1 MTVHGPVTPYRILD
15 MGWDY
20 ARTRTLATGVE
31 LDVFTQIANG
41 RHTAL
46 EVALGT
52 KSSLRGMEMLLN
64 ALAGLELLTKD
75 NNGNYDLAPDSREFL
90 VRGKPS
96 FLGGMSMH
104 TAKLSEVWSHLTESV
119 KTGKPYMTVDEKR
132 GAEDFFPELVK
143 TLFSMNYQAAKF
155 AASYL
160 KSKGK
165 KISNILDV
173 AAGSCVWG
181 IGFAQEFQVT
191 KLTAIDFPSVC
202 NVTRDYVK
210 NFGLADRFECIE
222 GDVREIDFGIDR
234 YDLIILGHI
243 CHSEGRL
250 GTEKLIKKSC
260 AALKIGGSLLIADFL
275 PNDEKTGPGIPLLF
289 ALNMLVNTNEGDV
302 FTIAEFRKWLTA
314 NGFKDIEILDKAPSI
329 SPLIL
334 ATK

>member
-1 MTVHGPVTPYRILD
+1 

-20 ARTRTLATGVE
+20 ARSRTLATGVE
-31 LDVFTQIANG
+31 LDVFTQIDNG
-41 RHTAL
+41 KHTA
-46 EVALGT
+46 EEIARAT
-52 KSSLRGMEMLLN
+52 KSSPRGMKMLLN
-64 ALAGLELLTKD
+64 ALVGLELLTKGS
-75 NNGNYDLAPDSREFL
+75 NGNYDLAPDSREFL
-90 VRGKPS
+90 VRGKTS

-119 KTGKPYMTVDEKR
+119 KTGKPYMAVDEKKT
-132 GAEDFFPELVK
+132 AEYFFPDLVRA
-143 TLFSMNYQAAKF
+143 LFSMNYQAAIY

-160 KSKGK
+160 KKKGK
-165 KISNILDV
+165 NISNILDV

-181 IGFAQEFQVT
+181 IGFAQEFRVT

-202 NVTRDYVK
+202 NVTRDYIK

-222 GDVREIDFGIDR
+222 GDIHAIDFGKER
-234 YDLIILGHI
+234 YDLVILGHI

-260 AALKIGGSLLIADFL
+260 VALKRGGSLLIADFL

-302 FTIAEFRKWLTA
+302 FTISEFRKWLTA
-314 NGFKDIEILDKAPSI
+314 DGFKDIEILDRAPSI